1 MEIVST
7 QFLRFYLA
15 LTSQAKFVL
24 IRKEGAVITVA
35 EARTLLTAYGSVI
48 AAHSATPEE
57 LAQANTHDD
66 GVFVTFEKF
75 GQGQAA
81 LAVSFL
87 CFVSHSR

>member
-1 MEIVST
+1 MGTVST
-7 QFLRFYLA
+7 HLLRLYQT

-24 IRKEGAVITVA
+24 IRKEGAIVTVA

-48 AAHSATPEE
+48 AAHSATPDE

-75 GQGQAA
+75 AQGQAA
-81 LAVSFL
+81 LAVSFP
-87 CFVSHSR
+87 CFVSRSR